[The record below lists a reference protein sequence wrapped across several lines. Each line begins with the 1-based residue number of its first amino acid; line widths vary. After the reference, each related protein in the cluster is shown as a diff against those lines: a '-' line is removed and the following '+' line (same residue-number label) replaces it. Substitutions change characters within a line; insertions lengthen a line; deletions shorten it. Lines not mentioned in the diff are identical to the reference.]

1 MVASQSDFFVTGGT
15 RRRRG
20 LHQSEVFKERSRFP
34 SIFIPPDKMFI
45 FILYGTYGPQQHT
58 TKITATRL
66 PGLAKKCCPRL
77 SLAEPKFAFRGV
89 FGVFFSAP
97 LSARR
102 LRHLGLTCASPIDT
116 NENIDQK
123 SETRNVP
130 KQLLRRHM
138 EGIFLREKSSI
149 REKSI
154 STEGWAGA
162 RRKVGII
169 ILRKTTMQ
177 SLSAAK
183 HQTIAINRRR
193 DVIASVCS

>member
-1 MVASQSDFFVTGGT
+1 MVASRSDFFVTGGT

-89 FGVFFSAP
+89 FGVFS
-97 LSARR
+97 SARR
-102 LRHLGLTCASPIDT
+102 LRHLRLTCASPIDT

-123 SETRNVP
+123 SETRNAP
-130 KQLLRRHM
+130 KQLPRSVRGRHM
-138 EGIFLREKSSI
+138 EGIFLREKLPI

-183 HQTIAINRRR
+183 HRNIAINRRR